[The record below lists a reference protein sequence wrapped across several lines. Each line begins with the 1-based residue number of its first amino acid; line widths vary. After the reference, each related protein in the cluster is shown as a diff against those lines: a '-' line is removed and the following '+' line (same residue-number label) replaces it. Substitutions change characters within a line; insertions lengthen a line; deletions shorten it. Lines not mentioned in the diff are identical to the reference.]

1 MAKGND
7 MENAKNFIRYME
19 DKINYITIMIQEIE
33 QLICTLE
40 MEALNSKENI
50 IAQLEYGLAKDQINK
65 RYDKIST
72 AYQKLIALNKDFYKA
87 NEADFDQN
95 VIQNQIKQLEKD
107 TLVLRTFVKHTI
119 ARIKTSERE

>member
-95 VIQNQIKQLEKD
+95 VIQNQIKLLEKD